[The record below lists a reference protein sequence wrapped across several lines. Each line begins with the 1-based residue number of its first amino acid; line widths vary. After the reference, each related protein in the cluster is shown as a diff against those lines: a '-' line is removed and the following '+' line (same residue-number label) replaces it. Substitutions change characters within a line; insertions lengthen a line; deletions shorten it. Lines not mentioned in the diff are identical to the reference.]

1 MLFVYSHMLPLHPNP
16 LIQALGKNNY
26 LAMNRLRIIIS
37 SILSG
42 AIAGAIIL
50 GLMGRFALSIVSLSM
65 GKSTNLSLSGMSEA
79 LIAGAI
85 IGVVGQ
91 FLALISDIIAG
102 YFGLTPQSTV

>member
-1 MLFVYSHMLPLHPNP
+1 
-16 LIQALGKNNY
+16 
-26 LAMNRLRIIIS
+26 
-37 SILSG
+37 
-42 AIAGAIIL
+42 
-50 GLMGRFALSIVSLSM
+50 
-65 GKSTNLSLSGMSEA
+65 MSEA